1 MRRVLLI
8 LVAVLAACN
17 IERRHVVG
25 PDSHVAAVLV
35 APDTLTIDP
44 LGTWQFGVFGRT
56 ETGDSVPVSVQWTAS
71 AGQISNGLYFADS
84 TEEDVTIT
92 ATTIVPSGTTPLS
105 GSATVRKR
113 RIIRILLTPDG
124 VTLFPG
130 QTQQFIARG
139 VRNSGDTVTASV
151 TYAATGGAV
160 SSSGLFTAGPVSG
173 NFRVIA
179 TRRGVADTAV
189 VTIVNA
195 PVATVTVAPS
205 APSLAVGGTVQLTAT
220 TRDAA
225 GNVLTGR
232 SITWSSSAPAVAT
245 VSANGVVSAVATG
258 SATITATSEGQSGTA
273 DVTVSTVPVATV
285 TVAPA
290 TAGVAVGGTSQLS
303 ATTKDAAGNVLTG
316 RSITW
321 SSSNPAVAT
330 VSASGLVTGV
340 AAGSATITATSEG
353 QNGTS
358 TITVTIVPV
367 ATVTVAP
374 ATALLRIGTTVQLT
388 ATTKDGSGNV
398 LTGRSIT
405 WSSSAAGVA
414 TVSANGLVTAVAAG
428 SATITATSEGKS
440 GTSTITVTIVPVAT
454 VTVTPA
460 SSNLSIAG
468 TVVLTAVTKDSA
480 GNVLTGRSVTWSS
493 NATGVATVSVGG
505 LVTAIGAGSATITAT
520 SEGKN
525 GTAGITVAGTVTH
538 SGRYVTTSGTSGGD
552 GTSARPW
559 DLRTALS
566 GASGRILAGDTVWIR
581 GGRYLGSFVSTLR
594 GGSGNPIIVRAY
606 PGERAII
613 DGTPS
618 SAETFTIDGTWTVFW
633 GLELTNT
640 ILERFN
646 QRPAGIYFRNTSHVK
661 VINFVVHDVGMGT
674 YTESAA
680 QDVEIYGS
688 IYYNN
693 GNQDATR
700 SNGHGV
706 YIKNEYTTPKV
717 AADNIFFNMFG
728 HGLHS
733 YTNAGDGFLEN
744 VVVRGNVSFNN
755 GTLSNYPNANILM
768 GGDEPVT
775 NGLITDNMTYFSPG
789 LGFRNLRLGYGTI
802 TNPSV
807 TVRNNYLVGGSQTLE
822 ANIFT
827 TAEVSGNTIIGS
839 GTMVMFA
846 GSSGSGW
853 TWAANHQVRDPN
865 AQAWKRGST
874 ALTFSAWE
882 TATGLGATDQVS
894 AAAPTTPAIFVR
906 PNLYEPGRA
915 NVIVYNWGRQ
925 SAVSIDLSNVLAVG
939 QRYEIRN
946 VQDLFGT
953 PVVSGVYGGGSVSLP
968 MGGVAPPQPVGGS
981 PVAPV
986 RTGPDFDVFIVVPL

>member
-8 LVAVLAACN
+8 LVALLAACN
-17 IERRHVVG
+17 IERRHGVG

-44 LGTWQFGVFGRT
+44 MGSWQFGVFGRT

-71 AGQISNGLYFADS
+71 AGQISNGLYIADS

-92 ATTIVPSGTTPLS
+92 ASTIVPSGSIPLS

-113 RIIRILLTPDG
+113 RIVQLLLTPE
-124 VTLFPG
+124 TASLQPG
-130 QTQQFIARG
+130 QFQQFSTRA
-139 VRNSGDTVTASV
+139 VRSTGDTVTPSV
-151 TYAATGGAV
+151 NYSATGGTINA
-160 SSSGLFTAGPVSG
+160 SGLYTAGSVPGSYL
-173 NFRVIA
+173 VIA
-179 TRRGVADTAV
+179 SRRGLADTAV
-189 VTIVNA
+189 VTIVNV
-195 PVATVTVAPS
+195 PVATVSVAPVS
-205 APSLAVGGTVQLTAT
+205 MSLYAGRSSQLTAT
-220 TRDAA
+220 LRDAAGNVLNGRVVTWSTNASAVASVSTNGLVTALAPGSATITATSEGQSGSSAVTVTAVAVASVTVAPATASVSVGGTSQLSATTKDSA

-232 SITWSSSAPAVAT
+232 SITWSSSA
-245 VSANGVVSAVATG
+245 
-258 SATITATSEGQSGTA
+258 
-273 DVTVSTVPVATV
+273 
-285 TVAPA
+285 
-290 TAGVAVGGTSQLS
+290 
-303 ATTKDAAGNVLTG
+303 
-316 RSITW
+316 
-321 SSSNPAVAT
+321 PAVAT

-353 QNGTS
+353 
-358 TITVTIVPV
+358 
-367 ATVTVAP
+367 
-374 ATALLRIGTTVQLT
+374 
-388 ATTKDGSGNV
+388 
-398 LTGRSIT
+398 
-405 WSSSAAGVA
+405 
-414 TVSANGLVTAVAAG
+414 
-428 SATITATSEGKS
+428 KS
-440 GTSTITVTIVPVAT
+440 GTSTITVTVVPVAA

-460 SSNLSIAG
+460 SSTLSIAG
-468 TVVLTAVTKDSA
+468 TVQLTAVTKDSA

-493 NATGVATVSVGG
+493 NATGVATVSIGG

-581 GGRYLGSFVSTLR
+581 GGTYAGSFVSTLR

-606 PGERAII
+606 PGERVII

-661 VINFVVHDVGMGT
+661 VINFIVHDVGMGT

-693 GNQDATR
+693 GNQDGTR

-755 GTLSNYPNANILM
+755 GTLSNYSNANILM

-807 TVRNNYLVGGSQTLE
+807 TVRNNYVVGGSQTLE
-822 ANIFT
+822 ANMFT
-827 TAEVSGNTIIGS
+827 TAEVSGNTIIGA

-846 GSSGSGW
+846 GASGTGW
-853 TWAANHQVRDPN
+853 TWAGNRQVRDPN

-874 ALTFSAWE
+874 AYTFSAWE
-882 TATGLGATDQVS
+882 NATGLGATDQVS

-925 SAVSIDLSNVLAVG
+925 AAVSIDLSNVLAVG

-946 VQDLFGT
+946 VQDLFGA
-953 PVVSGVYGGGSVSLP
+953 PVVWGV
-968 MGGVAPPQPVGGS
+968 
-981 PVAPV
+981 
-986 RTGPDFDVFIVVPL
+986 